1 MEGLV
6 EQLRRDL
13 PAGDGW
19 ELILVDD
26 GSTDATP
33 RLCVACAAGDDR
45 VRVVHHERNRGYGAA
60 LKTGLRWARSELV
73 VITDADGT
81 YPNER
86 VPELV
91 ELCEDADMVVGART
105 GEGVTYPLIRK
116 IPKVFL
122 VHWASWLAG
131 RRIPD
136 MNSGLRVFR
145 RPVAERFL
153 RVLPDGFSFTT
164 TITLCLMRN
173 HFRVLYVPIGYEPRI
188 GKSKIRP
195 IRDTLRFTQLILR
208 TGMYFAPLRLL
219 TPLVAALGFL
229 FAASLAFDVFVLGDL
244 TDKTVMLLL
253 AGMNVVIFA
262 LLADMIDKRAG

>member
-19 ELILVDD
+19 ELILVND
-26 GSTDATP
+26 GSTDAT
-33 RLCVACAAGDDR
+33 RDRCAACTAGDDR
-45 VRVVHHERNRGYGAA
+45 LRVVHHEWNRGYGAA
-60 LKTGLRWARSELV
+60 LKTGLRWAHSDLI

-81 YPNER
+81 YPNQR
-86 VPELV
+86 IPELV
-91 ELCEDADMVVGART
+91 ELCRDADMVVGART

-116 IPKVFL
+116 VPKVFL
-122 VHWASWLAG
+122 VNWASWLVG

-173 HFRVLYVPIGYEPRI
+173 HYRVLYVPIGYEPRI

-195 IRDTLRFTQLILR
+195 VRDTLRFTQLILR

-219 TPLVAALGFL
+219 TPLIAALAFL
-229 FAASLAFDVFVLGDL
+229 FGSSLLYDIWFLENL
-244 TDKTVMLLL
+244 TDKTVMMFL
-253 AGMNVVIFA
+253 ATMNVVIFA